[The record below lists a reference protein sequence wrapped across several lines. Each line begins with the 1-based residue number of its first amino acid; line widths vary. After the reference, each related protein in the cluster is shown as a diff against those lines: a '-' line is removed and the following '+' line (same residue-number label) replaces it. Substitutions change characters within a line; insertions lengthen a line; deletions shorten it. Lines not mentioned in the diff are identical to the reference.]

1 MLLRI
6 RVSPVAAD
14 ETNNEDDEEMLLA
27 LAASMEGMKKDN
39 SGASSKD
46 MDATDTVV
54 EEEICKTEKKP
65 SYPTLPEEPKADRS
79 LLCRVGVRLPDG
91 RRLQR
96 NFLLTDPIQVKT
108 FACSFYLFN
117 CYY

>member
-1 MLLRI
+1 MVLLLRI

-14 ETNNEDDEEMLLA
+14 ETNNEEDEEMLLA

-65 SYPTLPEEPKADRS
+65 SYPTLPEEPKGDRS

-108 FACSFYLFN
+108 F
-117 CYY
+117 